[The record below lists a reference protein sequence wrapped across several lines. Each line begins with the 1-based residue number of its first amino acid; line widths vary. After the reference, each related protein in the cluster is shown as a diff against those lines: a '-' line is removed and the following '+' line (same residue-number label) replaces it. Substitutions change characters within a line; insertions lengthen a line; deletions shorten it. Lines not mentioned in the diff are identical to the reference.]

1 MFETKSFYFI
11 PGETLLDEESSS
23 TEIRSMFDSL
33 TILNEN
39 EIEE

>member
-11 PGETLLDEESSS
+11 LEETTHDDESSS

-33 TILNEN
+33 SILNGN

>member
-11 PGETLLDEESSS
+11 LEETTLDEESSS

-33 TILNEN
+33 SILNEK